1 MGAEVA
7 DSPSWWQKF
16 GRVLFRPLSLVG
28 VLVYFGGA
36 LLLRAATRSWTFS
49 FDQFL
54 DAAIW
59 TVMIWIFVSA
69 LSVHHQVEPQKEDD
83 S

>member
-1 MGAEVA
+1 MA

-16 GRVLFRPLSLVG
+16 GRVLFRPISLVG

-36 LLLRAATRSWTFS
+36 LLLRAAMHPWAFS
-49 FDQFL
+49 SDQFL

-69 LSVHHQVEPQKEDD
+69 LSVRHCAEFEKKDD